1 MIRIQPVLQ
10 PVHTEQ
16 YKKGGKV
23 KAKAKGKAKAVATAT
38 ANPTVHVHVTRRQ
51 ANRRPTAPQR
61 SYTQAPP
68 VNSYV
73 NVSGGDF
80 GMENQ
85 LMRMFQQLQSAP
97 VKSTVP
103 LRNQGMQTSAVDVEL
118 PEQVHNIQN
127 IRHPVLAGARS
138 PQEIRREDPSRA
150 IRHDLSMNAGRLE
163 QLARAS
169 ALSHASQYPSSV
181 DSGNPFDARS
191 IPFSHHSYGDEWNTQ
206 GRAINETAS
215 SAYQDYEDFSYPA
228 EPAMSEPSAFGL
240 PSVPASMPVGS
251 VPFAP
256 AVNELHR
263 ENQIHNEKYE
273 QDRMRRA
280 ERRVAVLGH
289 QVKDQEQKE
298 GKEEQEVPESSVEE
312 ATENRNRALSQHRRY
327 LGLQKNENL
336 RSQVLKLGITIGKG
350 PANNNKGNYIKLLM
364 KHAEDMYDEYGVV

>member
-38 ANPTVHVHVTRRQ
+38 ANPIVHVHVTRRQ

-61 SYTQAPP
+61 SYAQAPP

-103 LRNQGMQTSAVDVEL
+103 LRNQGMQTSAVEVEL

-127 IRHPVLAGARS
+127 IR
-138 PQEIRREDPSRA
+138 REDPSRA
-150 IRHDLSMNAGRLE
+150 IHHDLSMNAGRLE

-169 ALSHASQYPSSV
+169 ALSHASHYPSSV

-215 SAYQDYEDFSYPA
+215 SAFAPASQQGYYQDYEDFSYPA

-273 QDRMRRA
+273 Q
-280 ERRVAVLGH
+280 
-289 QVKDQEQKE
+289 KE
-298 GKEEQEVPESSVEE
+298 GKEEQEVPEATSEE

-327 LGLQKNENL
+327 LGFQRNEDL
-336 RSQVLKLGITIGKG
+336 RSQVVKLGITIGKG

>member
-51 ANRRPTAPQR
+51 ANRRPTVPQR
-61 SYTQAPP
+61 SYAQAPP

-127 IRHPVLAGARS
+127 IR
-138 PQEIRREDPSRA
+138 REDPSRA

-169 ALSHASQYPSSV
+169 ALSHASHYPSSV

-206 GRAINETAS
+206 GRAINEQAS
-215 SAYQDYEDFSYPA
+215 SAFAPVSQDYEDFSYPA
-228 EPAMSEPSAFGL
+228 EPTMSEPSAFGL

-273 QDRMRRA
+273 A
-280 ERRVAVLGH
+280 
-289 QVKDQEQKE
+289 E
-298 GKEEQEVPESSVEE
+298 GKEERQEVSEPTAKE
-312 ATENRNRALSQHRRY
+312 AMEDRNRALVQHRRY
-327 LGLQKNENL
+327 LNAQTEKTLKA
-336 RSQVLKLGITIGKG
+336 QVLKLGITIGRGNRTKG
-350 PANNNKGNYIKLLM
+350 QYIQMLM
-364 KHAEDMYDEYGVV
+364 KHAEDMYDQYGVV